1 MKASMKLTETDLRQH
16 IIQRHSPLV
25 TRRGISS
32 HIDIEQML
40 ASGVIEGP
48 FRPVRPVTLSLI
60 QRLVRNLKGSV

>member
-1 MKASMKLTETDLRQH
+1 VKLTATDINQH

-48 FRPVRPVTLSLI
+48 ARPVHPVTLSLL
-60 QRLVRNLKGSV
+60 QRLVRRLRGAA